1 MFFSLYK
8 NRQLCLLYGV
18 RKNNGLKKKKRGSL
32 IGLSGVKKACI
43 DTRSKGCKQLLWRF
57 LAAVVFVVG
66 RKKGG

>member
-1 MFFSLYK
+1 MFIIWSQKKQWFE
-8 NRQLCLLYGV
+8 
-18 RKNNGLKKKKRGSL
+18 KKKRGSL